1 MEAIRAAYL
10 LHVTN
15 EDREVMTMIGTDTI
29 EVATT
34 TGEEEEEGT
43 RGEEVDHLLPLEET
57 GMITRG
63 ETEIEVRQS
72 AFTQESKWKLNK
84 RVREVIRFSTL
95 STFSF
100 PSTRRSLSCS
110 FSLTTFD
117 IDTASLTFS
126 CAPTRRKGPIFASTS
141 SKTRWQRQRT

>member
-10 LHVTN
+10 LHAIN
-15 EDREVMTMIGTDTI
+15 EDREDMTMIGTATA

-34 TGEEEEEGT
+34 TGEEEEEVT
-43 RGEEVDHLLPLEET
+43 RGEGVDHHLPLEET

-63 ETEIEVRQS
+63 ETEKEVRQP
-72 AFTQESKWKLNK
+72 TLVYKSKEKLIS
-84 RVREVIRFSTL
+84 RVREMIRFSTL

-100 PSTRRSLSCS
+100 PSTRRSLSWS

-117 IDTASLTFS
+117 IDTASLTIS
-126 CAPTRRKGPIFASTS
+126 CAPTRRKGPVFASTA